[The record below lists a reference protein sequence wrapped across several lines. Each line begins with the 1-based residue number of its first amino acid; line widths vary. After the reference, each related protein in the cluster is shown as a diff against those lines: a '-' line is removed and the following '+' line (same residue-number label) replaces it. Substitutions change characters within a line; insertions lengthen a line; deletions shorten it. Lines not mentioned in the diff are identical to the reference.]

1 MITVFLGKALI
12 CIANI
17 CHPTLVGDTTPTGQ
31 YQIVQ
36 RFVEDEKFGE
46 DVLKFHE
53 NDDSIFAIHRITK
66 QRMKYMNNT
75 PDVRN
80 KITSGCINVTPDVY
94 EIIVEHLK
102 INNELKIEK

>member
-17 CHPTLVGDTTPTGQ
+17 CHPTLVGNTTPIGQ

-66 QRMKYMNNT
+66 KRMKYMNNFFCLLI
-75 PDVRN
+75 N
-80 KITSGCINVTPDVY
+80 KQKWK
-94 EIIVEHLK
+94 IIIKPYYKL
-102 INNELKIEK
+102 